1 MTEKKKNKEHEET
14 QVTADNLADFYGFL
28 GNLLPHTSKLLQETL
43 DKHKETLEQKR
54 PKKPH
59 ETKELLELE
68 KEKNNCLRDL
78 LTVAIDQYQRIGAEY
93 INLQKRVPKQI
104 SDTITYEK
112 EMIIKSLLPALD
124 NLESALA
131 GHQNAQ
137 SIENVDV
144 FVKGVR
150 IIYDHILDILK
161 MHGVEQIKALG
172 EKFDPALHEAILHKT
187 EPEQKD
193 NLVLEEYQKGYK
205 LNGRVIR
212 PSRVIINKLPTEKN
226 EEAESESDLQKQ
238 INPEDEAIDTQ

>member
-1 MTEKKKNKEHEET
+1 MK
-14 QVTADNLADFYGFL
+14 
-28 GNLLPHTSKLLQETL
+28 
-43 DKHKETLEQKR
+43 
-54 PKKPH
+54 
-59 ETKELLELE
+59 